1 MSDMNLNENRRRR
14 DEVGKETVFT
24 ESKVTVD
31 PKKVKKSKKKSIM
44 RTQKRLIA
52 ILLVVV
58 TVLGVGAAV
67 VQKIV
72 SRNVFIDTKGDGEKY
87 YVMVKGGVYVITD
100 KKEYTLPKTDDDK
113 HYVTNAGN
121 VIDVDEETGEVT
133 YYAYVDT
140 EGNEQVGSQD
150 RLLIFPHIKK
160 AQVQKLEV
168 HNQTGSYTFVRKK
181 MDDGSTDFVIKG
193 HEEIPY
199 SPELFAQLVV
209 SCGYSITL
217 GKIDNELVKKYGFAE
232 YGLVEEE
239 RVDEEGNKYT
249 YTPTWY
255 KLTDL
260 DGNTHKLII
269 GNKIPSEA
277 GYYVK
282 YADRDSVY
290 MITNSGYD
298 AALMLPIESLCT
310 PTISVPS
317 TMSNYFDVANFIF
330 WNTKTELSDPFTVQ
344 PLITFD
350 YLDLDERN
358 RTEFQTTP
366 FYSFK
371 KLTYTGDDGKE
382 KEIDVTPKI
391 GDHFVN
397 EYSIY
402 EILTF
407 LYTLPSRTDGVSVVS
422 IDVNDDV
429 LKEYGLDAPAYRM
442 IFGFEKVTHDIAF
455 SGKTERGTY
464 YVLSAIYDMIVEIDQ
479 KYLSFLEWKDS
490 KWLSYDFAPFN
501 IAFIKELEVKTS
513 DFHYTFLCDNSLSD
527 CEDKVQSDKMVVT
540 MKETGEKVDLEQ
552 FRDYFI
558 AIVWTQFD
566 GEAEISEEDAK
577 ALIADDK
584 NLMFTMRYKTGY
596 REAVFKFYRYSERRV
611 YVTVNGVGGLYV
623 VYPQVEKLIADAQKI
638 LTGEP
643 IQGDSRYE

>member
-1 MSDMNLNENRRRR
+1 MSDMNLNDSRRSRS
-14 DEVGKETVFT
+14 DVGKETVFT
-24 ESKVTVD
+24 ESTVTVD
-31 PKKVKKSKKKSIM
+31 PKKVKKAKKKSIM

-58 TVLGVGAAV
+58 TLLGVSAV
-67 VQKIV
+67 IVQKIV
-72 SRNVFIDTKGDGEKY
+72 SRNVFVDTKGDGEKY
-87 YVMVKGGVYVITD
+87 YVMVKGGKYVITD
-100 KKEYTLPKTDDDK
+100 KKEYTLSMTDDKK

-121 VIDVDEETGEVT
+121 VIDVDEKTGEVK

-140 EGNEQVGSQD
+140 EGTEAVGNQD
-150 RLLIFPHIKK
+150 RLLIFPHTQK
-160 AQVQKLEV
+160 AQVQKIEI
-168 HNQTGSYTFVRKK
+168 HNENGSYTFVRKK

-209 SCGYSITL
+209 SCGYTITM
-217 GKIDNELVKKYGFAE
+217 GKIDNDLVKKYGHAE

-239 RVDEEGNKYT
+239 RVDKDGNKYT
-249 YTPTWY
+249 YTPSWY

-260 DGNTHKLII
+260 EGNVHKVII

-290 MITNSGYD
+290 MITNTGYD
-298 AALMLPIESLCT
+298 SSVMLPIEALCD
-310 PTISVPS
+310 PVISAPS
-317 TMSNYFDVANFIF
+317 TMGDYFDVTNFIF
-330 WNTKTELSDPFTVQ
+330 WNDKTDLSDPFKVQ

-358 RTEFQTTP
+358 LTEFQTTP
-366 FYSFK
+366 FYPFSKIEYEEEDGSK
-371 KLTYTGDDGKE
+371 KEL
-382 KEIDVTPKI
+382 DVTSKL

-407 LYTLPSRTDGVSVVS
+407 LYTLPTRTDGVKVAS
-422 IDVNDDV
+422 IDISDEI
-429 LKEYGLDAPAYRM
+429 LKKYGLDKPAYRM
-442 IFGFEKVTHDIAF
+442 VFGFKDITHDIAF
-455 SGKTERGTY
+455 SEKTENGTY
-464 YVLSAIYDMIVEIDQ
+464 YVLSAIFDMIVEIDQ
-479 KYLSFLEWKDS
+479 KYLAFLEWKDT

-513 DFHYTFLCDNSLSD
+513 NFHYTFLCDNSKSD
-527 CEDKVQSDKMVVT
+527 CNEKVQSDKMEVT
-540 MKETGEKVDLEQ
+540 LKETGEKVDLEQ

-566 GEAEISEEDAK
+566 GDADLSEEDAK
-577 ALIADDK
+577 KLVADES

-596 REAVFKFYRYSERRV
+596 RNTEFKFYRYSERRV
-611 YVTVNGVGGLYV
+611 FVTVNGVGRFYV
-623 VYPQVEKLIADAQKI
+623 VVPQVEKLISDAQKV

-643 IQGDSRYE
+643 IEGDSRYE

>member
-1 MSDMNLNENRRRR
+1 MSEMNLNENRRNRN
-14 DEVGKETVFT
+14 DVGKETVFT

-31 PKKVKKSKKKSIM
+31 PKKVKKAKKKSIM

-72 SRNVFIDTKGDGEKY
+72 SRNVFVDTKGDGEKY
-87 YVMVKGGVYVITD
+87 YVMVKGGKYVITD
-100 KKEYTLPKTDDDK
+100 KKEYTLPMTEDKK

-121 VIDVDEETGEVT
+121 VLDVDKDTGEVT

-140 EGNEQVGSQD
+140 EGTEAVGNQD
-150 RLLIFPHIKK
+150 RLLIFPHTQK
-160 AQVQKLEV
+160 AQVQKLEI
-168 HNQTGSYTFVRKK
+168 HNEIGTYTFVRKK

-199 SPELFAQLVV
+199 SPEIFAQLVV
-209 SCGYSITL
+209 ACGYTITM
-217 GKIDNELVKKYGFAE
+217 GKIDNELVKKYGHAE

-239 RVDEEGNKYT
+239 RTDKDGNKYK
-249 YTPTWY
+249 YTPMWY
-255 KLTDL
+255 KITDL
-260 DGNTHKLII
+260 DGNTHKVII
-269 GNKIPSEA
+269 GDKIPSGA

-298 AALMLPIESLCT
+298 ASLVLPIEALCT
-310 PTISVPS
+310 PTISAPATIS
-317 TMSNYFDVANFIF
+317 DYFDVSNFIF
-330 WNTKTELSDPFTVQ
+330 WNTKTELSDPFKVQ

-350 YLDLDERN
+350 YLDLEERN
-358 RTEFQTTP
+358 LTEFQTTP
-366 FYSFK
+366 YYSFK
-371 KLTYTGDDGKE
+371 KLTYKDDDGNE
-382 KEIDVTPKI
+382 KELDVTPKI

-397 EYSIY
+397 EYAIND
-402 EILTF
+402 ILTF
-407 LYTLPSRTDGVSVVS
+407 LYTLPTRTDGVSVVS
-422 IDVNDDV
+422 IDITDDV
-429 LKEYGLDAPAYRM
+429 LKEYGLDNPAYRM
-442 IFGFEKVTHDIAF
+442 VFGFQKITHDIAF
-455 SGKTERGTY
+455 SEKTERGTY

-479 KYLSFLEWKDS
+479 KYLPFLEWKDS

-513 DFHYTFLCDNSLSD
+513 EFHYTFLCDNSKSD
-527 CEDKVQSDKMVVT
+527 CNEKVQSDKMEVVL
-540 MKETGEKVDLEQ
+540 KETGEKVDLEQ

-558 AIVWTQFD
+558 ALVWTQFD
-566 GEAEISEEDAK
+566 GEADISEEDAK
-577 ALIADDK
+577 VLISDDK

-596 REAVFKFYRYSERRV
+596 RETEFKFYRYSERRT
-611 YVTVNGVGGLYV
+611 YVTVNGIGGLYV
-623 VYPQVEKLIADAQKI
+623 VVPQVEKLITDAQKI

-643 IQGDSRYE
+643 IEGDSRYE

>member
-1 MSDMNLNENRRRR
+1 MSDMNLNENRRNRN
-14 DEVGKETVFT
+14 DVGKETVFT
-24 ESKVTVD
+24 ESTVTVD
-31 PKKVKKSKKKSIM
+31 PKKAKKAKKKSM
-44 RTQKRLIA
+44 LRTQKRLIA

-58 TVLGVGAAV
+58 TLLGVSAAV

-87 YVMVKGGVYVITD
+87 YVMVKGGKYVITD
-100 KKEYTLPKTDDDK
+100 KKEYTLSMTDDKK

-121 VIDVDEETGEVT
+121 VIDVNESTGEVT

-140 EGNEQVGSQD
+140 EGNEAVGNQD
-150 RLLIFPHIKK
+150 RILIFPHTQK
-160 AQVQKLEV
+160 AQVQKLEI

-209 SCGYSITL
+209 SCGYTITL
-217 GKIDNELVKKYGFAE
+217 GKIDNELVKKYGHAE

-249 YTPTWY
+249 YTPSWY
-255 KLTDL
+255 KLTDTS
-260 DGNTHKLII
+260 GNVHKVII
-269 GNKIPSEA
+269 GNKLPSEA

-298 AALMLPIESLCT
+298 ASLMLPIESLCK
-310 PTISVPS
+310 PVISAPATIGD
-317 TMSNYFDVANFIF
+317 YFDVTNFIY
-330 WNTKTELSDPFTVQ
+330 WNDTTDLSDPFKVK

-350 YLDLDERN
+350 YLDLEERN
-358 RTEFQTTP
+358 LTEFQTTP
-366 FYSFK
+366 YYSFTS
-371 KLTYTGDDGKE
+371 LEYEDDDGSK
-382 KEIDVTPKI
+382 KTIDVTPKI
-391 GDHFVN
+391 GNHFVN
-397 EYSIY
+397 EYSIN

-407 LYTLPSRTDGVSVVS
+407 LYMFQSRTEGVRVAS
-422 IDVNDDV
+422 IDLSDEV
-429 LKEYGLDAPAYRM
+429 LKEYGLDYPAYRM
-442 IFGFEKVTHDIAF
+442 LFGFSDIMHDIAF
-455 SGKTERGTY
+455 SEKTENGTY

-479 KYLSFLEWKDS
+479 KYLPFLEWKDT

-501 IAFIKELEVKTS
+501 IAFIKELELKTS
-513 DFHYTFLCDNSLSD
+513 EFHYTFLCDNSKSD
-527 CEDKVQSDKMVVT
+527 CNEKVQSDKMEVT
-540 MKETGEKVDLEQ
+540 LKETGATVDLGQ

-558 AIVWTQFD
+558 ALVWTQFD
-566 GEAEISEEDAK
+566 GEADISEEDAK
-577 ALIADDK
+577 ALISDDK

-596 REAVFKFYRYSERRV
+596 RETEFKFYRYSERRV
-611 YVTVNGVGGLYV
+611 YVTVNGIGGLYIV
-623 VYPQVEKLIADAQKI
+623 VPQVEKLIADAQKI

-643 IQGDSRYE
+643 IEGDSRYE